1 MKSFTVSYVI
11 EVNGNTFSGTS
22 TEWAVNASNAEEMC
36 RQFLE
41 RSYGSSRTF
50 EIIRLGVA

>member
-22 TEWAVNASNAEEMC
+22 TEWAVSASNAEEMC

-50 EIIRLGVA
+50 EIIQLGVA

>member
-22 TEWAVNASNAEEMC
+22 TEWATNVANAEEMC
-36 RQFLE
+36 RQYLE
-41 RSYGSSRTF
+41 RVYGISRTF

>member
-11 EVNGNTFSGTS
+11 EVNGNQFSGTS
-22 TEWAVNASNAEEMC
+22 TEWAVSAANAEEMC

-41 RSYGSSRTF
+41 RVYGGQKGFSIVNLS
-50 EIIRLGVA
+50 V